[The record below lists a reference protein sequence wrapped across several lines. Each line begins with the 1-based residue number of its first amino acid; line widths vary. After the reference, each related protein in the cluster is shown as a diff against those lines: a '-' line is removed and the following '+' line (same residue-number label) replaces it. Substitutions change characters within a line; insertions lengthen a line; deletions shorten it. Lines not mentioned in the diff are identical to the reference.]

1 VPYFHGVFAL
11 PARIADIAYQ
21 NKTVIYGILFETA
34 ADTRKPFIEQFV
46 SGRTG
51 DGCCRDCAIALFAIS
66 EFEATL
72 YDGAQLP
79 RGCATVP
86 ILSSP
91 RTEAKRRRPGRQDA
105 SVLLSCIA
113 GHRCRLNGPVCEPS
127 SRFGAHGTGGLQVL
141 WEDGGL
147 VFCRGW
153 REGRRR
159 WA

>member
-66 EFEATL
+66 EFW
-72 YDGAQLP
+72 QLFV
-79 RGCATVP
+79 T
-86 ILSSP
+86 
-91 RTEAKRRRPGRQDA
+91 
-105 SVLLSCIA
+105 
-113 GHRCRLNGPVCEPS
+113 GHSFQE
-127 SRFGAHGTGGLQVL
+127 
-141 WEDGGL
+141 L
-147 VFCRGW
+147 VQQCQP
-153 REGRRR
+153 
-159 WA
+159 